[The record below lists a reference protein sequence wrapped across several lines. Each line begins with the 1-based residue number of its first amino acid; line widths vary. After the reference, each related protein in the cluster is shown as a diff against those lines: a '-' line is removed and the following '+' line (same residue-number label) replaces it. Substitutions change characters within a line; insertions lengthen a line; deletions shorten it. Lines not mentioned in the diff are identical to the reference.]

1 MALSYSITTGGTT
14 LNKVWRKSQ
23 GSLLTGYQ
31 TMTEEWG
38 WVESLKKFDI
48 NISAR
53 EITTPVD
60 LNRAYGTAI
69 IEEGGYEANPVTPNV
84 EEITLTWSNYNQRWT
99 TTLTS
104 RYLSRLGQDNKIIDQ
119 FKYQAMKAI
128 EALSNAV
135 GRDFYGFSTGVI
147 AKTSTAATQA
157 SGTYTLVD
165 AYGESTF
172 DDAEFLASLF
182 TTGDRVALVRAGAL
196 VTNAIGSI
204 TDVDL
209 TNGTITV
216 TWNGSVTSQSGDSIV
231 FANNVEDSTLSGG
244 TSYNKA
250 LVGLLDMT
258 TSASL
263 HSLTHDYWLPAV
275 EDSSGGRFSGV
286 KLRQLKQAIKN
297 KGGGTLNEII
307 WSNGVS
313 NDVFALQSGSLRFND
328 PFAMELDG
336 DAKARGVKFRTSRKV
351 PPGCLFG
358 YDRSSIRKFSLLEM
372 PGVGDQKWADGD
384 KLQDRN
390 AYAFSVDL
398 PIALVCTNRRNTGVF
413 TGLTEQGV

>member
-23 GSLLTGYQ
+23 GKLLTGYQ

-38 WVESLKKFDI
+38 WVEGLKNFDI

-104 RYLSRLGQDNKIIDQ
+104 RYLSKLGQDNKVIDQ
-119 FKYQAMKAI
+119 FKYQAIKAI
-128 EALSNAV
+128 EALSNSV
-135 GRDFYGFSTGVI
+135 GRDFYGYSTGIVCL
-147 AKTSTAATQA
+147 TSTAATQA
-157 SGTYTLVD
+157 SGTYAVID
-165 AYGESTF
+165 AYGEAGL
-172 DDAEFLASLF
+172 DDGEFLASLF
-182 TTGDRVALVRAGAL
+182 VVGDRVALVRTGAL
-196 VTNAIGSI
+196 VTNA
-204 TDVDL
+204 L
-209 TNGTITV
+209 GTITAINATTGALDI
-216 TWNGSVTSQSGDSIV
+216 TWAGSVTSVANDSIV
-231 FANNVEDSTLSGG
+231 FANSIENSTLAGG
-244 TSYNKA
+244 TNYNKS
-250 LVGLLDMT
+250 LVGLFDIT
-258 TSASL
+258 SSASL
-263 HSLTHDYWLPAV
+263 HGLTHANWLAAL
-275 EDSSGGRFSGV
+275 EDTAGGRFSGV

-313 NDVFALQSGSLRFND
+313 NDVFALQSGALRFND
-328 PFAMELDG
+328 PYAMELDG
-336 DAKARGVKFRTSRKV
+336 EAKARGVKFRTSRKV

-390 AYAFSVDL
+390 AYAFSMDL

>member
-23 GSLLTGYQ
+23 GKLLTGYQ

-38 WVESLKKFDI
+38 WVEGLKKFDI

-60 LNRAYGTAI
+60 LNIPYGTAI
-69 IEEGGYEANPVTPNV
+69 IPEGGYEANPVTPNV

-104 RYLSRLGQDNKIIDQ
+104 RYLSRLGQDNKVIDQ
-119 FKYQAMKAI
+119 FKYQAIKAI
-128 EALSNAV
+128 ESLSRRV
-135 GRDFYGFSTGVI
+135 GIDFYGFSTGIV
-147 AKTSTAATQA
+147 ALNSTNATQA

-165 AYGESTF
+165 AYGDSSL
-172 DDAEFLASLF
+172 DDTDFLASLF
-182 TTGDRVALVRAGAL
+182 VVGDRVALVRGGSL
-196 VTNAIGSI
+196 VANAIGTI
-204 TDVDL
+204 TAIGA
-209 TNGTITV
+209 GTISV
-216 TWNGSVTSQSGDSIV
+216 TWNGSVDANNGDGVV
-231 FANNVEDSTLSGG
+231 FANSIENATIDG
-244 TSYNKA
+244 TDYNKA
-250 LVGLLDMT
+250 MVGLLDMA

-263 HSLTHDYWLPAV
+263 HGLTHANWLPAL
-275 EDSSGGRFSGV
+275 EDTSGGRFSGV

-313 NDVFALQSGSLRFND
+313 NDVFALQAGALRFND

-336 DAKARGVKFRTSRKV
+336 EAKARGVKFRTSRKV

-358 YDRSSIRKFSLLEM
+358 FDRSSVRRFSLLEM

-390 AYAFSVDL
+390 AYAFSIDL
-398 PIALVCTNRRNTGVF
+398 PQALVCTNRRNIGVF